1 MASLKDQVHAGYKKK
16 DIAGMS
22 SEEQLKE
29 ISSQTHELVRVQYSA
44 FNRSVLPALEKVG
57 LHLVAEHEDLTV
69 KQAEFVDR

>member
-1 MASLKDQVHAGYKKK
+1 
-16 DIAGMS
+16 MS

-29 ISSQTHELVRVQYSA
+29 ISSQTHELVRVQYST

-69 KQAEFVDR
+69 KQAEFVDRYFVR